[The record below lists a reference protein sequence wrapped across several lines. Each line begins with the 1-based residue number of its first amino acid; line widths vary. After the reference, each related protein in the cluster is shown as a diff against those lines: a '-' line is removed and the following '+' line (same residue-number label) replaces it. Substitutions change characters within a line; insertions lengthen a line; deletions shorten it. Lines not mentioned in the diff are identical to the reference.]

1 LAGGCLGGGLG
12 IDYRPGVRD
21 EQGADD
27 KEQQAEQQ
35 PLEAADETGLRRG

>member
-1 LAGGCLGGGLG
+1 M
-12 IDYRPGVRD
+12 RD

-35 PLEAADETGLRRG
+35 PFEAADEPRLGR